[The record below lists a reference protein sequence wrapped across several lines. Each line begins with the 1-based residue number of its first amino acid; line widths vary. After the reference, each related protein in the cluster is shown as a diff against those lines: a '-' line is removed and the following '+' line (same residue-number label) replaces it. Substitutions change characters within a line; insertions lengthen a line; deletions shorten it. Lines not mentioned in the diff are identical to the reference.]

1 MGIGAELVEIVISNP
16 SYRFV
21 FLVLIGVAIFLVL
34 IGVAIF
40 LFVFWILMIVDAA
53 KRDFKKDSERVVW
66 ILILIFL
73 GGLGAIIYYFAVKRD

>member
-1 MGIGAELVEIVISNP
+1 MGIGAELVEIVISNLISNP

-21 FLVLIGVAIFLVL
+21 FLVL